1 MWEQRYD
8 ALTPVRSEGNTRY
21 YDSDQLRRLLNIVSL
36 SHLDYKISELCSLPD
51 EKLFQLV
58 AATGDK
64 VPAGDLDDYYISQLI
79 AAGMSY
85 DEAYFEKIF
94 SHCLLSYGMKDAYL
108 KLLYPVLMRI
118 GMLWACDVVPP
129 AHEHFIMHL
138 VRQKL
143 CTAID
148 LLPPPTGAQTWLLFL
163 PEDEF
168 HETGLL
174 FASYLIRLLGGRVI
188 YLGSNLPYASLQEAV
203 KDTRPDNLLLFLVRN
218 DFTENYQE
226 YIDRLSNDFK
236 KKKIFVAGSDKTI
249 NPLRKRANTIWLTS
263 AEDLEQQFR
272 ASSV

>member
-21 YDSDQLRRLLNIVSL
+21 YDSHQLRRLLNIVSL
-36 SHLDYKISELCSLPD
+36 SHLDYKISELCSLSD

-58 AATGDK
+58 AATGNK
-64 VPAGDLDDYYISQLI
+64 ASAGELNDYYISQLI
-79 AAGMSY
+79 AAGMTY

-94 SHCLLSYGMKDAYL
+94 SHCLLSYGVKDAYL
-108 KLLYPVLMRI
+108 KLLYPVLVRI
-118 GMLWACDVVPP
+118 GILWACDTVPP
-129 AHEHFIMHL
+129 AQEHFIMNL

-148 LLPPPTGAQTWLLFL
+148 LLPQPAGRSSTWLLFL

-174 FASYLIRLLGGRVI
+174 FASYLIRLLGDKVI

-203 KDTRPDNLLLFLVRN
+203 KVTRADNLLLFLVRN

-236 KKKIFVAGSDKTI
+236 KKKIFIAGSDKTI
-249 NPLRKRANTIWLTS
+249 HPLRKRANTIWLTS
-263 AEDLEQQFR
+263 AEALEQQF
-272 ASSV
+272 